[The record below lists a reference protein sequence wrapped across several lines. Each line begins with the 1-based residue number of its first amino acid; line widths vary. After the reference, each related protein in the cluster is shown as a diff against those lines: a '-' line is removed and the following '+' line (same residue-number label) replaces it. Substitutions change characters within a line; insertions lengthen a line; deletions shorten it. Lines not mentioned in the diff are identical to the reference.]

1 MNMRIEELRK
11 GYQRAEL
18 RKRDLDR
25 DPISQ
30 FGTWMTEAIAA
41 DQLEPTAMTLATA
54 DASGRVSARMVL
66 LKGYGPT
73 GFLFYS
79 NYASRKAQDLAANP
93 QAALVLY
100 WDRLER
106 QVRIEGVVEKLSR
119 EASEAYFRSR
129 PRGSQIGAWASP
141 QSAPLRDREELLE
154 RERRARERFADREVP
169 MPDHWGGFKLTPLAL
184 ELWQGR
190 PDRLHDRFRYN
201 LDGDEWRIERLAP

>member
-1 MNMRIEELRK
+1 MGIEELRK

-25 DPISQ
+25 DPINQ

-54 DASGRVSARMVL
+54 DANGRVSARMVL

-79 NYASRKAQDLAANP
+79 NYASRKAQDLAVNP

-141 QSAPLRDREELLE
+141 QSARLRDREELFE
-154 RERRARERFADREVP
+154 REVRVRERFADREVP
-169 MPDHWGGFKLTPLAL
+169 MPDHWGGFRLTPLAL

-190 PDRLHDRFRYN
+190 PDRLHDRFRYSF
-201 LDGDEWRIERLAP
+201 DGDEWCIERLAP